1 MNYLKMLGKSF
12 LYIISILFFSVIII
26 TILNYFNIFGNKL
39 VTIFKII
46 SALVSIFVGGF
57 IVGKKAKEKG
67 WLEGLKFG
75 IIIITILFLINWIIL
90 KQELNI
96 KNFIYYL
103 ILITSSIL
111 GGMIGISKKTVEE
124 K

>member
-12 LYIISILFFSVIII
+12 LYMISILFFSVIII